1 MPKNI
6 EDYIHRIGRTG
17 RVGNK
22 GMAIS
27 FYNEK
32 NKVIA
37 EDLVKEMKKAKQE
50 IPDFL
55 QKFNYDNLN
64 DDNNNFFNGDY
75 KKKRFGN
82 HNNFHKRGFGRGG
95 RFNRGFNNRG
105 GYNNNNNNYNNNYS
119 SSNNYS
125 NGNFNNSE

>member
-55 QKFNYDNLN
+55 QKFNYDN
-64 DDNNNFFNGDY
+64 
-75 KKKRFGN
+75 
-82 HNNFHKRGFGRGG
+82 
-95 RFNRGFNNRG
+95 
-105 GYNNNNNNYNNNYS
+105 
-119 SSNNYS
+119 
-125 NGNFNNSE
+125 

>member
-64 DDNNNFFNGDY
+64 DDNINFF
-75 KKKRFGN
+75 
-82 HNNFHKRGFGRGG
+82 
-95 RFNRGFNNRG
+95 
-105 GYNNNNNNYNNNYS
+105 
-119 SSNNYS
+119 
-125 NGNFNNSE
+125 